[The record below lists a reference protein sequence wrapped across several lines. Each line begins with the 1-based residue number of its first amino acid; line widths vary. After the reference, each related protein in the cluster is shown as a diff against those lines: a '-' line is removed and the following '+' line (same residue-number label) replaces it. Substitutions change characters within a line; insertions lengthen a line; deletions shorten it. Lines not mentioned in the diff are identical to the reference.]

1 MSNLQDNQISSTTK
15 EHMHKK
21 EYSLIDRKY
30 CIECQDFEDVLN
42 HSTINCPEI
51 ICKNCLA
58 HNLKIK
64 GHNATICTR
73 TVLYRPEEIK
83 PEEITKIQTKLMKQ
97 AFDSVKQ
104 ELYERFGAEETS
116 PPETIEETPPNV

>member
-1 MSNLQDNQISSTTK
+1 MAQSSEISSTTK
-15 EHMHKK
+15 DHMHKK

-58 HNLKIK
+58 RGFKIT

-73 TVLYRPEEIK
+73 PVLYRPEEIK

-97 AFDSVKQ
+97 AFDSIK
-104 ELYERFGAEETS
+104 
-116 PPETIEETPPNV
+116 PETIEETPPNV